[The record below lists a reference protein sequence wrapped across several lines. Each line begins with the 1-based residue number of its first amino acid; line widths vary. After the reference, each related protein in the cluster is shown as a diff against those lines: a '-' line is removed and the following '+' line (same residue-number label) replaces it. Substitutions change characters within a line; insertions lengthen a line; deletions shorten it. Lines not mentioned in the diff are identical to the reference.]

1 MSRIIR
7 VALLVRDYDEAI
19 AFYVGKMGFTLL
31 EDTTFPASED
41 GKTPAR
47 RWVAVLPAGAPP
59 GSTNLVLVKAATEQQ
74 VAAVGNQSG
83 GRVFLFLGTDDFD
96 RDYKKYSE
104 AGCEWVRPPVKQPYG
119 TVAVFKDIYGNM
131 WDLIGP
137 AEDKDEE
144 SDDR

>member
-31 EDTTFPASED
+31 EDTYFAEQD
-41 GKTPAR
+41 R
-47 RWVAVLPAGAPP
+47 RWVTVLPAGAPP
-59 GSTNLVLVKAATEQQ
+59 DSTNLVLVKAATPEQE
-74 VAAVGNQSG
+74 AAVGKQSG
-83 GRVFLFLGTDDFD
+83 GRVFLFLGTDDFE
-96 RDYKKYSE
+96 RDYKKFSE

-137 AEDKDEE
+137 AEQQKSE
-144 SDDR
+144 